1 MSEKLIQ
8 QWQQQLAKH
17 KLRGVVFQ
25 FSRSN
30 NQLENVLFSNVDE
43 KDKIISPCLV
53 NNSVQKL
60 QKLLGREHLFISV
73 DTTNGFDPNYFSAIV
88 GTLKGGGILNV
99 ILDQKLSSL
108 ISRLFDFK
116 NTGGASVL
124 TEELSSFDLAET
136 LKRFIIACLWN
147 STTSILL
154 GRDFKA
160 RDIKPDFSDCSAD
173 ALEDQKQLVD
183 KVVRVANGRA
193 NRPLVITADRG
204 RGKSAAL
211 GFASH
216 KLIAES
222 SKKIIVTSPSETNL
236 VSFKKHF
243 SSKAA
248 NEDFSSFKNNSNICF
263 LPADKIIAEAPRTD
277 LLIVDE
283 AAAIPVTLLEKLAML
298 YSRIVFSSTTNGYEG
313 NGKGFDIRFKQKLM
327 NIKPQTRFANLSLPI
342 RWARNDE
349 LEASCYRA
357 FMLNYKLAKIPEE
370 LNSYHFK
377 VLSKKSLVNNQVL
390 LNSVF
395 ALLVNAHYQTR
406 PADLEQLLSH
416 SSTQVM
422 ALINANYDV
431 AAVALVN
438 KEGNFNEQLC
448 DQIYQSKK
456 RLKGDLLPQSLIA
469 HYGEKK
475 AGRLNFFRIMRIAVH
490 PDLQNKN
497 LGSRLIT
504 HINTEA
510 RAQDIEIVGA
520 SFAADFPV
528 INFWLKNQFEFT
540 RFGSAKDSSSGQHT
554 CECFRQVKPQ
564 QHVDFRSLKSRFAAT
579 FLFKLSNEL
588 QSIDNQIVFRLLNNA
603 QRDDYQTL
611 TRQQQQELWLFC
623 QGARSYSMID
633 WLLYRQLI
641 DKLTRSLSFSSD
653 IDLLIDICLKHLG
666 KPVIIQKHNLT
677 GKKHLDSELRRACES
692 LLEANLSNAFE
703 QSKN

>member
-8 QWQQQLAKH
+8 QWQQQLTKY

-25 FSRSN
+25 FSHSN
-30 NQLENVLFSNVDE
+30 DLLENTLFSNIDE
-43 KDKIISPCLV
+43 KDKIIGPCLI

-60 QKLLGREHLFISV
+60 QKHLGREHVFISI
-73 DTTNGFDPNYFSAIV
+73 DMTKGFDPNYFSAIV

-108 ISRLFDFK
+108 AVRMFDYQ
-116 NTGGASVL
+116 NTDGVSLLVK
-124 TEELSSFDLAET
+124 ELSSFNLAET

-147 STTSILL
+147 STTGILL
-154 GRDFKA
+154 DHEFKSRDMQA
-160 RDIKPDFSDCSAD
+160 DFSDCLTD
-173 ALEDQKQLVD
+173 ALEDQKLLID
-183 KVVRVANGRA
+183 KIVRVANGRA

-222 SKKIIVTSPSETNL
+222 SKKIIVTSPNKANL
-236 VSFKKHF
+236 ASFRKHF
-243 SSKAA
+243 SSDYVKD
-248 NEDFSSFKNNSNICF
+248 DFSSFKNNSNICF
-263 LPADKIIAEAPRTD
+263 LPADKIIAETPPTD

-283 AAAIPVTLLEKLAML
+283 AAAIPVTLLEKLTML

-313 NGKGFDIRFKQKLM
+313 NGKGFDIRFKQKLI
-327 NIKPQTRFANLSLPI
+327 NIKPQTRFASLSLPI
-342 RWARNDE
+342 RWSKNDE
-349 LEASCYRA
+349 LESSCYQA
-357 FMLNYKLAKIPEE
+357 FMLNYKLASISEE
-370 LNSYHFK
+370 TDSYQFE
-377 VLSKKSLVNNQVL
+377 VLSKKSLNENQVL

-416 SSTQVM
+416 SNTQVM
-422 ALINANYDV
+422 ALINVNEDV

-438 KEGNFNEQLC
+438 KEGNFDEQLC
-448 DQIYQSKK
+448 EQIYQSSK

-469 HYGEKK
+469 HYGEKN

-490 PDLQNKN
+490 PELQNKN

-510 RAQDIEIVGA
+510 RIQGIEIVGA
-520 SFAADFPV
+520 SFAADFSV
-528 INFWLKNQFEFT
+528 VSFWLKNQFEFT

-554 CECFRQVKPQ
+554 CECFLEIKPQ
-564 QHVDFRSLKSRFAAT
+564 QYIDLNTLKSRFAAT

-588 QSIDNQIVFRLLNNA
+588 QNIDNRIVFRLLNKA
-603 QRDDYQTL
+603 KKDTSQAL
-611 TRQQQQELWLFC
+611 TQHQQQELWLFC

-633 WLLYRQLI
+633 WLLNKQLI
-641 DKLTRSLSFSSD
+641 DKLTRSLTFSDS
-653 IDLLIDICLKHLG
+653 IDLLIDISLKHLN
-666 KPVIIQKHNLT
+666 KLKVIQKHNLT
-677 GKKHLDSELRRACES
+677 GKKHLDNQLRRACES
-692 LLEANLSNAFE
+692 LLDIDVSNFSE